1 MTRKQATIA
10 VRSGLNDDEQYGC
23 VVPPI
28 HLSSTYNF
36 TGFNEPRAHDYSR
49 RGNPTRDVVQ
59 RALAELEGGAGAVLT
74 NTGMSAIL
82 LVTTV
87 FLKPGDLLVA
97 PHDCYGGSYRLFDS
111 LAKRGCYRVLFVD
124 QNDEQAL
131 SAALAEK
138 PKLVLVESPSN
149 PLLRVVDIAKICGL
163 AREAGAVSVVDNTF
177 LSPALQNPLAL
188 GADLVL
194 HSCTK
199 YLNGHSDVVA
209 GVVIAK
215 DPATVTELAWW
226 ANNIGVTGGAFDSYL
241 LLRGLR
247 TLSPRME
254 VAQRNAL
261 AIVDYLKSQPL
272 VKKLYHP
279 SLPENQG
286 HEIAARQQKGFGA
299 MLSFELDGDEQ
310 TLRLSVKDKLRLFTL
325 KRDPT
330 ALFARLIQRFVE
342 VVQLF
347 DVFDQRRVLFAQI
360 LIALQHM
367 PDLGIGQARMG
378 THHCFVELIARQTS
392 LAGDGHFADHTQAV
406 HLRVEGTQAV
416 GEHFW
421 QHRYNLRREVDRRTA
436 AARFVIQRRVWTHVV
451 AHIRDSH
458 PQTPATTT
466 FFLTV
471 HGIIEVTGV
480 FTINGDQRQI
490 AQIHAACFGLFRHF
504 FTQVFDLVFNRF
516 RPDVRNFMGAQR
528 HINGHAGA
536 HVIAQH
542 FNDFTHRFG
551 TAGRALGE
559 FNHHHK
565 AHACAHHLFRRDE
578 NVEAQTA

>member
-49 RGNPTRDVVQ
+49 RGNPTRDVTQ

-74 NTGMSAIL
+74 NTGMSAIH

-87 FLKPGDLLVA
+87 YLKPGDVLVA

-124 QNDEQAL
+124 QNDDAAL
-131 SAALAEK
+131 NAALAEN
-138 PKLVLVESPSN
+138 PKLVLIETPSN
-149 PLLRVVDIAKICGL
+149 PLLRVDIEKICRL

-209 GVVIAK
+209 GVVIAR
-215 DPATVTELAWW
+215 DEATATELAWW
-226 ANNIGVTGGAFDSYL
+226 ANNIGVTAAAFDSYL

-247 TLSPRME
+247 TLVPRMDI
-254 VAQRNAL
+254 AQRNAL
-261 AIVDYLKSQPL
+261 AIVDYLKTQPL

-310 TLRLSVKDKLRLFTL
+310 TLRRFLGGLELFTL
-325 KRDPT
+325 AESLGGVESLISHAATMTHAGMAPE
-330 ALFARLIQRFVE
+330 AR
-342 VVQLF
+342 
-347 DVFDQRRVLFAQI
+347 
-360 LIALQHM
+360 
-367 PDLGIGQARMG
+367 
-378 THHCFVELIARQTS
+378 
-392 LAGDGHFADHTQAV
+392 
-406 HLRVEGTQAV
+406 
-416 GEHFW
+416 
-421 QHRYNLRREVDRRTA
+421 A
-436 AARFVIQRRVWTHVV
+436 AAGISETLLRISTG
-451 AHIRDSH
+451 IEDSEDLL
-458 PQTPATTT
+458 AD
-466 FFLTV
+466 L
-471 HGIIEVTGV
+471 E
-480 FTINGDQRQI
+480 NGFR
-490 AQIHAACFGLFRHF
+490 AAAKG
-504 FTQVFDLVFNRF
+504 
-516 RPDVRNFMGAQR
+516 
-528 HINGHAGA
+528 
-536 HVIAQH
+536 
-542 FNDFTHRFG
+542 
-551 TAGRALGE
+551 
-559 FNHHHK
+559 
-565 AHACAHHLFRRDE
+565 
-578 NVEAQTA
+578 

>member
-111 LAKRGCYRVLFVD
+111 LAKRGCYRVQFVD
-124 QNDEQAL
+124 QSDEQAL
-131 SAALAEK
+131 RAALAEK

-163 AREAGAVSVVDNTF
+163 AREAGAISVVDNTF

-215 DPATVTELAWW
+215 DPTTVTELAW
-226 ANNIGVTGGAFDSYL
+226 
-241 LLRGLR
+241 
-247 TLSPRME
+247 
-254 VAQRNAL
+254 
-261 AIVDYLKSQPL
+261 
-272 VKKLYHP
+272 
-279 SLPENQG
+279 
-286 HEIAARQQKGFGA
+286 
-299 MLSFELDGDEQ
+299 
-310 TLRLSVKDKLRLFTL
+310 
-325 KRDPT
+325 
-330 ALFARLIQRFVE
+330 
-342 VVQLF
+342 
-347 DVFDQRRVLFAQI
+347 
-360 LIALQHM
+360 
-367 PDLGIGQARMG
+367 
-378 THHCFVELIARQTS
+378 
-392 LAGDGHFADHTQAV
+392 
-406 HLRVEGTQAV
+406 
-416 GEHFW
+416 
-421 QHRYNLRREVDRRTA
+421 
-436 AARFVIQRRVWTHVV
+436 
-451 AHIRDSH
+451 
-458 PQTPATTT
+458 
-466 FFLTV
+466 
-471 HGIIEVTGV
+471 
-480 FTINGDQRQI
+480 
-490 AQIHAACFGLFRHF
+490 
-504 FTQVFDLVFNRF
+504 
-516 RPDVRNFMGAQR
+516 
-528 HINGHAGA
+528 
-536 HVIAQH
+536 
-542 FNDFTHRFG
+542 
-551 TAGRALGE
+551 
-559 FNHHHK
+559 
-565 AHACAHHLFRRDE
+565 
-578 NVEAQTA
+578 

>member
-131 SAALAEK
+131 SAALSEK

-149 PLLRVVDIAKICGL
+149 PLLRVVDIAKICTL
-163 AREAGAVSVVDNTF
+163 AREAGAVSVV
-177 LSPALQNPLAL
+177 ALQNPLAL

-215 DPATVTELAWW
+215 DPAVVTELAWW

-261 AIVDYLKSQPL
+261 AIVDYLKTQPL

-286 HEIAARQQKGFGA
+286 HELAARQQKGFGA
-299 MLSFELDGDEQ
+299 MLSFELKGDEQ
-310 TLRLSVKDKLRLFTL
+310 TLRRFLSGLSLFTL
-325 KRDPT
+325 AESLGGVESLISHAATMTHAGMAPE
-330 ALFARLIQRFVE
+330 ARAAAGISETLLRISTGIE
-342 VVQLF
+342 
-347 DVFDQRRVLFAQI
+347 DGED
-360 LIALQHM
+360 LIA
-367 PDLGIGQARMG
+367 DLENGFR
-378 THHCFVELIARQTS
+378 
-392 LAGDGHFADHTQAV
+392 
-406 HLRVEGTQAV
+406 
-416 GEHFW
+416 
-421 QHRYNLRREVDRRTA
+421 A
-436 AARFVIQRRVWTHVV
+436 AN
-451 AHIRDSH
+451 
-458 PQTPATTT
+458 
-466 FFLTV
+466 
-471 HGIIEVTGV
+471 E
-480 FTINGDQRQI
+480 
-490 AQIHAACFGLFRHF
+490 
-504 FTQVFDLVFNRF
+504 
-516 RPDVRNFMGAQR
+516 
-528 HINGHAGA
+528 
-536 HVIAQH
+536 
-542 FNDFTHRFG
+542 
-551 TAGRALGE
+551 E
-559 FNHHHK
+559 
-565 AHACAHHLFRRDE
+565 
-578 NVEAQTA
+578 